1 MIFYLSNL
9 ISLEYLAIKI
19 RTSILMFMDYRVFP
33 DSEDMNPL
41 STKALIGFY
50 IVGIG
55 FTGHLI
61 DWKWKL
67 IGTIISLIACV

>member
-1 MIFYLSNL
+1 
-9 ISLEYLAIKI
+9 
-19 RTSILMFMDYRVFP
+19 MFMDYRVFP

-50 IVGIG
+50 IVEIG

-67 IGTIISLIACV
+67 IGTIISLIAYV